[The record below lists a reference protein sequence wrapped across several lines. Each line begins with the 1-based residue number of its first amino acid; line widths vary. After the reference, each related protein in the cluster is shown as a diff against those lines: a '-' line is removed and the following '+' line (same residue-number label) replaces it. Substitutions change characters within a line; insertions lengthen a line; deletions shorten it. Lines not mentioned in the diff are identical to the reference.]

1 VGSKAKPV
9 FRQESPV
16 LSRNCKDNFPS
27 QDARQKR
34 LNHTLA
40 DRRWRQAIETLNTKP
55 LSKRQ
60 GLYVFAPLS
69 T

>member
-9 FRQESPV
+9 IHQESPV
-16 LSRNCKDNFPS
+16 LSRNCKDDFPS

-40 DRRWRQAIETLNTKP
+40 DRRWRQAIETLKNKP

-60 GLYVFAPLS
+60 GLFVFAPFS
-69 T
+69 S